1 MTLDERD
8 IQGQDSQEVEVEG
21 CNDHIWWGIG
31 QRNLF
36 DREESLYN
44 KLSFAVYLRD
54 MIVLARSVFETPF
67 ENMGVHASYINRY
80 STILE

>member
-1 MTLDERD
+1 MTFDERD

-21 CNDHIWWGIG
+21 YNDHIWWGIG

-54 MIVLARSVFETPF
+54 I
-67 ENMGVHASYINRY
+67 
-80 STILE
+80 

>member
-1 MTLDERD
+1 MTFDERD

-21 CNDHIWWGIG
+21 YNDHIWWGIG

-54 MIVLARSVFETPF
+54 MRLSINLF
-67 ENMGVHASYINRY
+67 ENE
-80 STILE
+80 LF